1 MCRDTNLFI
10 ELLKP
15 HYNDALKYCRALC
28 ANRSAD
34 EAEDILQQALLQAL
48 ENIGSLKDTAKFRSW
63 FFTIITR
70 AFYSSQRKS
79 FWKKFL
85 PLDNMQVPEMPEVY
99 SRAESKEHESDTR
112 AVLNYA
118 LSKLS
123 AKERT
128 CILLFEVAEF
138 SIEEITAI
146 QHEKSLSAVKSR
158 LSRARKKMREAIES
172 MEAKANAG
180 NFNYTKSNFLG
191 DIENETLKL
200 VAEVKADE

>member
-1 MCRDTNLFI
+1 MCRDTNLFV

-48 ENIGSLKDTAKFRSW
+48 EKLGSLKDTAKFRSW
-63 FFTIITR
+63 LFTIITR
-70 AFYSSQRKS
+70 TFYTSERKS

-85 PLDNMQVPEMPEVY
+85 PLDNMQVPDIPEVY
-99 SRAESKEHESDTR
+99 SREQESDNR

-123 AKERT
+123 AKERIS
-128 CILLFEVAEF
+128 ILLFEVAEF

-146 QHEKSLSAVKSR
+146 QNEKSLSAVKSR
-158 LSRARKKMREAIES
+158 LSRARKKMKDVIET
-172 MEAKANAG
+172 MEAKRNAG
-180 NFNYTKSNFLG
+180 NFNYSKSNFLG
-191 DIENETLKL
+191 DIQNETLKL
-200 VAEVKADE
+200 VAQVKADE